1 MPRIHARAALLA
13 AASSA
18 LLLAPTVSAAA
29 QVPGGR
35 PGAAISRF
43 KTGLARVRAEAMVTI
58 SRQLAGWQ
66 DDWTND
72 DAGALASQYADSAHI
87 QLVPGGPMIEGRKA
101 IESTYRELLGHV
113 GSMGLQ
119 IQDFDA
125 GENLAFVLGDYRY
138 NDADGRTEKGTFVMS
153 LRRVGHDRWRIHS
166 QLFAPSGAASGPPSG
181 GS

>member
-1 MPRIHARAALLA
+1 MPRYHARTAIFA
-13 AASSA
+13 AAFSA
-18 LLLAPTVSAAA
+18 LLVAPAVSAA

-35 PGAAISRF
+35 PGAALSRF
-43 KTGLARVRAEAMVTI
+43 KTGMARVRAEAMVTI

-72 DAGALASQYADSAHI
+72 DAGALASQYTDSAHI

-101 IESTYRELLGHV
+101 IESTYRDLLGHV
-113 GSMGLQ
+113 GSMGLH
-119 IQDFDA
+119 IRDFDG

-153 LRRVGHDRWRIHS
+153 LRRVGHDHWRIHS
-166 QLFAPSGAASGPPSG
+166 QLFAPTAASSGLPSDG
-181 GS
+181 G